1 MSLRW
6 IWIEIHQNGQ
16 DTHNM
21 DYKQILNQLTI
32 IEGQLDDAMNTLP
45 EYNANVDSQGYIDG
59 ARCDLYYLKEE
70 VEKAIVDEDV
80 TLDEVMNTSPTLA
93 KLL

>member
-1 MSLRW
+1 M
-6 IWIEIHQNGQ
+6 E
-16 DTHNM
+16 
-21 DYKQILNQLTI
+21 YKQILNQLTI
-32 IEGQLDDAMNTLP
+32 IESQLDDAMNTLP

-93 KLL
+93 KGL

>member
-1 MSLRW
+1 
-6 IWIEIHQNGQ
+6 
-16 DTHNM
+16 M

-32 IEGQLDDAMNTLP
+32 IESQLDDAMNTLP

-93 KLL
+93 KGL

>member
-1 MSLRW
+1 M
-6 IWIEIHQNGQ
+6 N
-16 DTHNM
+16 
-21 DYKQILNQLTI
+21 YKQILNQLTI

-93 KLL
+93 KGL

>member
-1 MSLRW
+1 
-6 IWIEIHQNGQ
+6 
-16 DTHNM
+16 M

-59 ARCDLYYLKEE
+59 ARCDLYYLKDEIERAVLDGSRVLSGEE
-70 VEKAIVDEDV
+70 LE
-80 TLDEVMNTSPTLA
+80 EVMNHPPVS
-93 KLL
+93 LL